1 MSLIYK
7 LSLAAVMLEQEQPDS
22 DQPVPLGLAVEGIKV
37 LLHAAGC
44 QGHIENIQKEGGW
57 DMMLQAETLERGI
70 SAPEAVPLAQAAAA
84 GWDDSPWSWDRGLC
98 CQSGPGASI
107 QPFLLGQC
115 SAPLRV
121 HRQGCPPEGLCQPPG
136 PELAVVAR
144 SCRVPG
150 SCSSARLSP
159 LLFFQ
164 LLGCQG
170 LGKDPSDVRLL
181 CSYLSHGRQ
190 TVRLRALGGL
200 VALAGDPRMARE
212 MRGSSLLESILTCL
226 KDPSTDVRMK
236 ALLFFRTMMGQLKR
250 KEASPIALLL
260 VEKLPALFG
269 DESSQVQELSLR
281 LFEDTLKAAVR
292 RDKAEMKDATRR
304 VALSLFLHMN
314 AESRS
319 MAEASGKGLLICAK
333 FLGWRKLKRVIKK
346 KRTWLIGE
354 TLLKQERSR
363 VEDYLYFSLPY
374 LWDSQTSVRLEAIR
388 FMGTAAQHLGRNPS
402 QRTMEVVWDALKRC
416 DDDLDASVRSL
427 AGQTLRILQ
436 TVRELERSRRSFR
449 GLCFSC

>member
-1 MSLIYK
+1 
-7 LSLAAVMLEQEQPDS
+7 
-22 DQPVPLGLAVEGIKV
+22 
-37 LLHAAGC
+37 
-44 QGHIENIQKEGGW
+44 
-57 DMMLQAETLERGI
+57 
-70 SAPEAVPLAQAAAA
+70 
-84 GWDDSPWSWDRGLC
+84 
-98 CQSGPGASI
+98 
-107 QPFLLGQC
+107 
-115 SAPLRV
+115 
-121 HRQGCPPEGLCQPPG
+121 
-136 PELAVVAR
+136 
-144 SCRVPG
+144 
-150 SCSSARLSP
+150 
-159 LLFFQ
+159 
-164 LLGCQG
+164 
-170 LGKDPSDVRLL
+170 
-181 CSYLSHGRQ
+181 
-190 TVRLRALGGL
+190 
-200 VALAGDPRMARE
+200 MARE